1 MCVFLLQLILQFP
14 GKLLLL
20 LSLDPTESLLA
31 IINTIIHLMRMKVLG
46 YVIQYVWAGKVHT
59 DELSSTVTINI
70 FNCSISSTAIL

>member
-1 MCVFLLQLILQFP
+1 
-14 GKLLLL
+14 
-20 LSLDPTESLLA
+20 
-31 IINTIIHLMRMKVLG
+31 MKVLG